1 MLTFTKIIGSEL
13 NIFVS
18 TGSKAKEYK
27 KILAEEIKTQS
38 LDCNIVEDI
47 AMCGDVNAIIYSD
60 ESEVSDFSI
69 FPNNTVIFSIFAGVE
84 KTLLNKSIRQP
95 LVRLIDIEMTECMAE
110 WCAAHV
116 LRYHLDLDEF
126 IKPEKNEWKIYSK
139 ERLLANQVHIGILGL
154 GTLGTAAAN
163 KLKKLD
169 FNVTGWSTTEK
180 NLSGIKSLVGPNG
193 LAKILSNSDY
203 LILLLPLTDETKHI
217 INSDS
222 LKMVKNGAILINAG
236 RGGLIEDNDLLEALD
251 SGKLSRCTLDVFNKE
266 PLPKEHPFWF
276 HDKVTVTP
284 HISAPTRLQS
294 SIKSILKNIGRIKKG
309 LEPIGLVQKER
320 FY

>member
-1 MLTFTKIIGSEL
+1 MCTRIIGFNL

-18 TGSKAKEYK
+18 TGSKTTKYK
-27 KILAEEIKTQS
+27 KILEKEIKTQN
-38 LDCNIVEDI
+38 LGYNIIEDLSRNSE
-47 AMCGDVNAIIYSD
+47 VNAIIYSD
-60 ESEVSDFSI
+60 ESEISDFSI
-69 FPNNTVIFSIFAGVE
+69 FPDDAVIFSIFAGVE

-95 LVRLIDIEMTECMAE
+95 LVRLIDFEMTECMAE

-116 LRYHLDLDEF
+116 LRYHLDLDEY
-126 IKPEKNEWKIYSK
+126 IKPEKNEWKPYST
-139 ERLLANQVHIGILGL
+139 ERMLANQVHIGILGL
-154 GTLGTAAAN
+154 GILGTATAN
-163 KLKKLD
+163 KLRKLD

-180 NLSGIKSLVGPNG
+180 NLSEIKSLVGLNG

-203 LILLLPLTDETKHI
+203 LILLLPLTQETKNI

-222 LKMVKNGAILINAG
+222 LKMVKTGAILLNAG

-251 SGKLSRCTLDVFNKE
+251 SGKLSRCTLDVFNEE

-294 SIKSILKNIGRIKKG
+294 SIKSILKNIDRIKKG
-309 LEPIGLVQKER
+309 LQPIGLVQKER

>member
-1 MLTFTKIIGSEL
+1 MIGFNL
-13 NIFVS
+13 NIFVA
-18 TGSKAKEYK
+18 TGSNTNKYK
-27 KILAEEIKTQS
+27 KILEKEIKSQS
-38 LDCNIVEDI
+38 LECNIIEDI
-47 AMCGDVNAIIYSD
+47 SRNSEVNAIIYSD
-60 ESEVSDFSI
+60 DSEISDFTI
-69 FPNNTVIFSIFAGVE
+69 FPDNAVIFSIFAGVE

-116 LRYHLDLDEF
+116 LRYHLDLDEY
-126 IKPEKNEWKIYSK
+126 IKPEKSEWKPYNT
-139 ERLLANQVHIGILGL
+139 ERMLANQVHIGILGL
-154 GTLGTAAAN
+154 GILGTATAN
-163 KLKKLD
+163 KLRKLE

-180 NLSGIKSLVGPNG
+180 NLSGIKSLVGLNG

-203 LILLLPLTDETKHI
+203 LILLLPLTEETKNI

-236 RGGLIEDNDLLEALD
+236 RGGLIEDNDLLESLD
-251 SGKLSRCTLDVFNKE
+251 SGKLSRCTLDVFNEE

-284 HISAPTRLQS
+284 HISAPTRPQS

-309 LEPIGLVQKER
+309 LQPIGLVQKER

>member
-1 MLTFTKIIGSEL
+1 MCTRIIGFNL

-18 TGSKAKEYK
+18 TGSKTTKYK
-27 KILAEEIKTQS
+27 KILEKEIKTQN
-38 LDCNIVEDI
+38 LEYNIIEDLSRNSE
-47 AMCGDVNAIIYSD
+47 VNAIIYSD
-60 ESEVSDFSI
+60 ESEISDFSI
-69 FPNNTVIFSIFAGVE
+69 FPDDAVIFSIFAGVE

-95 LVRLIDIEMTECMAE
+95 LVRLIDFEMTECMAE

-116 LRYHLDLDEF
+116 LRYHLDLDEY
-126 IKPEKNEWKIYSK
+126 IKPEKNEWKPYST
-139 ERLLANQVHIGILGL
+139 ERMLANQVHIGILGL
-154 GTLGTAAAN
+154 GILGTATAN
-163 KLKKLD
+163 KLRKLD

-180 NLSGIKSLVGPNG
+180 NLSEIKSLVGLNG

-203 LILLLPLTDETKHI
+203 LILLLPLTQETKNI

-222 LKMVKNGAILINAG
+222 LKMVKNGAILLNAG

-251 SGKLSRCTLDVFNKE
+251 SGKLSRCTLDVFNEE

-294 SIKSILKNIGRIKKG
+294 SIKSILKNIDRIKKG
-309 LEPIGLVQKER
+309 LQPIGLVQKER

>member
-47 AMCGDVNAIIYSD
+47 ARSGDVNAIIYSD
-60 ESEVSDFSI
+60 ESEISDFSI

-180 NLSGIKSLVGPNG
+180 SLSGIKSLVGPNG

-203 LILLLPLTDETKHI
+203 LILLLPLTEETKHI

-222 LKMVKNGAILINAG
+222 LKIVKNGSILINAG

-251 SGKLSRCTLDVFNKE
+251 SGKLSRCTLDVFNNE